1 MNFATMLLIPFF
13 LLFLLL
19 YQAAP
24 EQYYEN
30 IDKMFIEI
38 NEGFEEKY
46 EINFNSQQATLETT
60 IFLFIKSAVL
70 SMFALAVL
78 VAWLAAII
86 PISAE
91 LLVVIYIAFFMIGN
105 IPWDLL
111 LGTGLLV
118 NDWWKKRR
126 KKNEPNRPSE

>member
-30 IDKMFIEI
+30 IDKMFIEV
-38 NEGFEEKY
+38 NQGFEEKY

-91 LLVVIYIAFFMIGN
+91 LLVVIYIAFFIIGN

-118 NDWWKKRR
+118 NDWWKKRGKR
-126 KKNEPNRPSE
+126 SE